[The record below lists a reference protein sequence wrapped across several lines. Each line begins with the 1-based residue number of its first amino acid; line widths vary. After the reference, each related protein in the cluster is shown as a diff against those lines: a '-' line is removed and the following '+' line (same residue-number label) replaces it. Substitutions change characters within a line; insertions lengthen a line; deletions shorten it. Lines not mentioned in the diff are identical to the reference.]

1 MGFPSGSVVK
11 NLPTNA
17 VDTGDEGSTLEL
29 GRSPE
34 AGNSL
39 QYSWQENPIGR
50 GAWWVTVH
58 RVAKSQ
64 TWQTEHI
71 CTCVCIHTYIHT
83 YSYTIWGY
91 CDCNMEDHSRTIY
104 LQIYNFIKMV
114 YTRVGILSQNWTHQ
128 LLELHEPWPAQVTI
142 TFWTSKQT
150 VHFIMSNTVT
160 CLYYK

>member
-17 VDTGDEGSTLEL
+17 VDTGDEGSILEL

-39 QYSWQENPIGR
+39 QYSWQENPMDR

-64 TWQTEHI
+64 TRLST
-71 CTCVCIHTYIHT
+71 HTYFSLWVFSHVP
-83 YSYTIWGY
+83 SSFFCYTTLFSAITIMKNLIISFAMFAYLKTVSLTCFVGNIQIRKLAWLLVQELATSM
-91 CDCNMEDHSRTIY
+91 CQLFESKDCQLSLNIY
-104 LQIYNFIKMV
+104 
-114 YTRVGILSQNWTHQ
+114 RILS
-128 LLELHEPWPAQVTI
+128 
-142 TFWTSKQT
+142 
-150 VHFIMSNTVT
+150 
-160 CLYYK
+160 

>member
-71 CTCVCIHTYIHT
+71 CTCVC
-83 YSYTIWGY
+83 
-91 CDCNMEDHSRTIY
+91 
-104 LQIYNFIKMV
+104 V
-114 YTRVGILSQNWTHQ
+114 YTHIHILYEDIVIVIWKIIQELSIYKFII
-128 LLELHEPWPAQVTI
+128 LLKWYIQELAFYLKIELTN
-142 TFWTSKQT
+142 F
-150 VHFIMSNTVT
+150 
-160 CLYYK
+160 